1 MDLTR
6 DFRQTVVERAQH
18 DPAFARAL
26 LDEAATLLEELE
38 ETEVL
43 LALHEAATEIAQGE
57 GGPAAEALPRLRKR
71 LGVREQRG

>member
-1 MDLTR
+1 VELTR
-6 DFRQTVVERAQH
+6 DFRQTVVERAQR

-43 LALHEAATEIAQGE
+43 LALHEAAAEIAWGE
-57 GGPAAEALPRLRKR
+57 GSPASEALPRLRKR